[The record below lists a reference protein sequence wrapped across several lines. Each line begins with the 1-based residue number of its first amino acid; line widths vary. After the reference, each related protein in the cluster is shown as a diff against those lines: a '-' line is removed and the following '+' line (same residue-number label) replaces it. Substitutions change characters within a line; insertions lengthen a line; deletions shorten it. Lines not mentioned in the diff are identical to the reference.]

1 VVSVVGECIASWT
14 ADVPKLARSQDRL
27 RPGVVMSKILGSQE
41 LPKTASCG
49 LDTYIMAFLG
59 LTYQK

>member
-1 VVSVVGECIASWT
+1 
-14 ADVPKLARSQDRL
+14 
-27 RPGVVMSKILGSQE
+27 MSKILGSQE